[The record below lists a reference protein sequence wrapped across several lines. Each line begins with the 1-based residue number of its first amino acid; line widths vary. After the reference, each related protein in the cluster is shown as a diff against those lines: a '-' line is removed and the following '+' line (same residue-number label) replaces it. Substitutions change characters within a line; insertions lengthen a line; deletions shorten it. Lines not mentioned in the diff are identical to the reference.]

1 MNGTIFVYFISILS
15 IILGFIALL
24 TQKIY
29 IDPETK
35 KPTVDVEIKFL
46 GKLKTN
52 VPALAFVFLGIALAV
67 FAYSRPKQV
76 DWTLQGQLIDEE
88 NKIVDF
94 RTGTLKLIP
103 GDSAEVTKLG
113 RFDIR
118 IKSEEGQK
126 IEDVIEAIDY
136 SHDDGSVSIVL
147 KKEYE
152 AYQKQQPSLIKSAT
166 KSFREYKPVSIQY
179 MPKK

>member
-1 MNGTIFVYFISILS
+1 MSGTIFVYFISIFS

-103 GDSAEVTKLG
+103 GDSAERCARST
-113 RFDIR
+113 
-118 IKSEEGQK
+118 
-126 IEDVIEAIDY
+126 A
-136 SHDDGSVSIVL
+136 
-147 KKEYE
+147 
-152 AYQKQQPSLIKSAT
+152 
-166 KSFREYKPVSIQY
+166 
-179 MPKK
+179 